1 MASKMIFINLPVA
14 DLEHSKG
21 FYEGLGWKVKQD
33 FTGDNAACVVIDDN
47 IYLML
52 LDVPFFATFTS
63 RPVAD
68 TTAATGSVYALTM
81 GSAQEVDELIE
92 AALNAGAAEE
102 IDENKRAQ
110 ERAVGMYGRAFVDLD
125 GHHWELFWMNHS
137 WS

>member
-1 MASKMIFINLPVA
+1 MASKMIFINLLVA

-21 FYEGLGWKVKQD
+21 FYEALGWKVNQN
-33 FTGDNAACVVIDDN
+33 FTDDNAACVVIDDN
-47 IYLML
+47 ICLML
-52 LDVPFFATFTS
+52 LVESFFATFTS
-63 RPVAD
+63 RPVVD
-68 TTAATGSVYALTM
+68 TTAATGSFYALTM
-81 GSAQEVDELIE
+81 SSAQEVDDLIE

-137 WS
+137 S